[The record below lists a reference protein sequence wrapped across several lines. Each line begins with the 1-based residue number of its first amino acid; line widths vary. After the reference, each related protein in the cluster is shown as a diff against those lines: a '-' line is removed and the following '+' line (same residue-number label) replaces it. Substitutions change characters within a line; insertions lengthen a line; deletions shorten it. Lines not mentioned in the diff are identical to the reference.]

1 MQHETHHEETVEKTS
16 GIPIVGV
23 AIILAILAVFL
34 LTYFKNNTSGINKG
48 NIWDIKNGTLTS
60 EKKEEGEPH
69 DEAATAS
76 LVNPESLG
84 KLDSTSGNFIYNVG
98 EITKLKLPDSTFIT
112 AGENSTEAKLIKFL
126 SDASLTVDTINK
138 SNGWISCDRLYFE
151 TSKSALTAE
160 SQNQLKNIAA
170 ILKAFPTGTVKIG
183 GYTDSTGSA
192 ETNKKVS
199 EDRAN
204 AASASLV
211 KLGTSAERLKAE
223 GYGPEHPIADNTTAE
238 GRALNRRIDLRVT
251 KK

>member
-1 MQHETHHEETVEKTS
+1 MQHETHHEEAVEKTS
-16 GIPIVGV
+16 GIPIIGV
-23 AIILAILAVFL
+23 AIILAILAIFL
-34 LTYFKNNTSGINKG
+34 LSYFKNDANGVTKG
-48 NIWDIKNGTLTS
+48 NIWDIKNGTVKTG
-60 EKKEEGEPH
+60 EKEEGEMH
-69 DEAATAS
+69 EEAATM
-76 LVNPESLG
+76 VKPESLG
-84 KLDSTSGNFIYNVG
+84 KLDSASGNFIYNVG

-126 SDASLTVDTINK
+126 SDASLSVDTANK

-151 TSKSALTAE
+151 TGKSTITAE

-170 ILKAFPTGTVKIG
+170 ILKAFPIAMVKIG

-199 EDRAN
+199 EERAD
-204 AASASLV
+204 AASASLI
-211 KLGTSAERLKAE
+211 KLGTGTERLKAE
-223 GYGPEHPIADNTTAE
+223 GYGPEYPIASNSTPE